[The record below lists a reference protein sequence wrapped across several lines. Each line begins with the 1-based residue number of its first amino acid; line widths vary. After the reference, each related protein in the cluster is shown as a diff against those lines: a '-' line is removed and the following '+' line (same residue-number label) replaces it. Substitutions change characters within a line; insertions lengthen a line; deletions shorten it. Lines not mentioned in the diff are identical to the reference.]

1 MLTAGVAA
9 ICMFTNIHAAEVAGP
24 PGPASLTVTP
34 TPAATE
40 KLKPTETPEPTA
52 APEAGEQNT
61 AEQGTLSK
69 PDHPDTVSA
78 DKPVSY
84 THLRA
89 HETR

>member
-1 MLTAGVAA
+1 
-9 ICMFTNIHAAEVAGP
+9 MFTNIHAAEVAGP

-40 KLKPTETPEPTA
+40 KLKPTETQEPTT

-78 DKPVSY
+78 DKLVFIGDSR
-84 THLRA
+84 TEGLRDA
-89 HETR
+89 VNDDSVW